1 MLSACQ
7 NNVWLQPAHQ
17 FRWASTVAL
26 SLKKRPLQQKERRL
40 SPTPT
45 PSFWRE
51 LSVRAGNALSITEI
65 FAKDAARINEF
76 SGRMGSIHVD
86 LSKQRLDRANLAFL
100 QQRAAALNL
109 PGAIGAMFAGQLIN
123 QSEQRAVLHGL
134 LRTPERDVPVL
145 NQPSE
150 LRALA
155 GAMRAAH
162 AQMRHICDAI
172 HQGRAA
178 DVGLVQPTDIVNI
191 GIGGSDLGP
200 RLVTEALISHHVPNL
215 RVHFMTNVDAHGNAR
230 LLASL
235 NPATTLFIVVSK
247 TFSTQETRLN
257 ALFARN
263 WVQQYLSGLTN
274 DATEKLPAIGIPKQI
289 SAVSP
294 NSLSAHFLAVSSNV
308 KAAVD
313 FGMAASNILPMSD
326 TVGGRYSVWSAVGMS
341 AALAIGFDNF
351 AAFLAGARTADV
363 SYQSLPIAQN
373 LTVKLALTEIWNR
386 NGLGYATRA
395 VVPYDDRLARLPEF
409 LQQLEME
416 SNGKSV
422 GADGAAIHHE
432 TCPVVWGGIGTNVQH
447 AFFQAIHQGTQVI
460 PVDFVGIVQP
470 DHPYIEHHRALLAN
484 MLAQSAALL
493 RGKNYAQA
501 LSESAPNLG
510 DTARESLAR
519 QRVFPGGRPSTTFL
533 MDRLTP
539 ESLGQFLAMLENKVH
554 AQSVLWQVNAFD
566 QWGVELGKS
575 LANELLPA
583 LHGGELNPDWDAST
597 QALLRVLAAEHAN

>member
-1 MLSACQ
+1 M
-7 NNVWLQPAHQ
+7 
-17 FRWASTVAL
+17 
-26 SLKKRPLQQKERRL
+26 
-40 SPTPT
+40 SPTSN
-45 PSFWRE
+45 PSFWHE
-51 LSVRAGNALSITEI
+51 LSERAASAQSISEI
-65 FAKDAARINEF
+65 FSANPARMTEF
-76 SGRMGSIHVD
+76 SGRLGAIHVD
-86 LSKQRLDRANLAFL
+86 LSKQRLDSANLTFL
-100 QQRAAALNL
+100 RQRADALDL
-109 PGAIGAMFAGQLIN
+109 PGAIRAMFDGQIVN
-123 QSEQRAVLHGL
+123 ASEQRAVLHGL
-134 LRTPERDVPVL
+134 LRTPECDVPAL
-145 NQPSE
+145 HLPSD

-155 GAMRAAH
+155 GAMRDAQ
-162 AQMRHICDAI
+162 AQMRRICDAI
-172 HQGRAA
+172 HQGRAH

-215 RVHFMTNVDAHGNAR
+215 RVHFMTNVDAHGSAR

-263 WVQQYLSGLTN
+263 WLQRHLQAVGVSPSGLS
-274 DATEKLPAIGIPKQI
+274 K
-289 SAVSP
+289 
-294 NSLSAHFLAVSSNV
+294 HFLAVSSNV
-308 KAAVD
+308 AAAVD
-313 FGMAASNILPMSD
+313 FGMAASHILPMSD
-326 TVGGRYSVWSAVGMS
+326 TVGGRYSVWSAVGLS

-351 AAFLAGARTADV
+351 AAFLAGARTADLN
-363 SYQSLPIAQN
+363 YQTLPISQN

-386 NGLGYATRA
+386 NGLGYTTRA

-422 GADGAAIHHE
+422 GGDGEAIYHE
-432 TCPVVWGGIGTNVQH
+432 TCSVVWGGIGTNVQH

-470 DHPYIEHHRALLAN
+470 DHPYIEHHHALMAN

-501 LSESAPNLG
+501 LAESAANLS
-510 DTARESLAR
+510 DSSRASLAA

-533 MDRLTP
+533 LDRLTP

-554 AQSVLWQVNAFD
+554 VKSVFWQVNAFD
-566 QWGVELGKS
+566 QWGVELGKT

-583 LHGGELNPDWDAST
+583 LQDGTVTGDWDAST
-597 QALLRVLAAEHAN
+597 RALLPLVRAGQSN

>member
-1 MLSACQ
+1 M
-7 NNVWLQPAHQ
+7 
-17 FRWASTVAL
+17 
-26 SLKKRPLQQKERRL
+26 SL
-40 SPTPT
+40 TPT
-45 PSFWRE
+45 PSFWLE
-51 LSVRAGNALSITEI
+51 LSVRAANALSISEI
-65 FAKDAARINEF
+65 FAQDAARLHEF
-76 SGRMGSIHVD
+76 SGRMGAIHVD
-86 LSKQRLDRANLAFL
+86 LSKQRVGRADLAFL
-100 QQRAAALNL
+100 QQRAAELDL
-109 PGAIGAMFAGQLIN
+109 PGAIAAMFEGQLIN

-134 LRTPERDVPVL
+134 LRTPEHDVPML
-145 NQPSE
+145 NQPSK

-155 GAMRAAH
+155 GAMRDAH
-162 AQMRHICDAI
+162 AQMRRICDAI

-178 DVGLVQPTDIVNI
+178 NVGLVQPTDIVNI

-263 WVQQYLSGLTN
+263 WVQQYFAGLAK
-274 DATEKLPAIGIPKQI
+274 DVAEKLT
-289 SAVSP
+289 
-294 NSLSAHFLAVSSNV
+294 LSAHFLAVSSNV

-326 TVGGRYSVWSAVGMS
+326 TVGGRYSVWSAVGLS

-447 AFFQAIHQGTQVI
+447 AFFQAIHQGTQVV

-470 DHPYIEHHRALLAN
+470 DHPYTEHHRALLAN

-501 LSESAPNLG
+501 LSESAPSLSAA
-510 DTARESLAR
+510 AREPLAS

-533 MDRLTP
+533 LDRLTP

-583 LHGGELNPDWDAST
+583 LHGGELDPNWDAST
-597 QALLRVLAAEHAN
+597 RALLRLVAGHH

>member
-1 MLSACQ
+1 MSSTSNQPFWHELSARAAS
-7 NNVWLQPAHQ
+7 AH
-17 FRWASTVAL
+17 
-26 SLKKRPLQQKERRL
+26 
-40 SPTPT
+40 
-45 PSFWRE
+45 
-51 LSVRAGNALSITEI
+51 SITEM
-65 FAKDAARINEF
+65 FAADSARMDEF
-76 SGRMGSIHVD
+76 TSRLGCIHID
-86 LSKQRLDRANLAFL
+86 LSKQRVDADNLAFL
-100 QQRAAALNL
+100 QKHAQASGLV
-109 PGAIGAMFAGQLIN
+109 GAIRAMFDGQIVN
-123 QSEQRAVLHGL
+123 ASEQRAVLHGL
-134 LRTPERDVPVL
+134 LRTPAADVPAL
-145 NQPSE
+145 NQPSD
-150 LRALA
+150 LRAIA
-155 GAMRAAH
+155 SAMRDAH
-162 AQMRHICDAI
+162 AQMQRICDAI

-178 DVGLVQPTDIVNI
+178 DLGLVQPTDIVNI

-215 RVHFMTNVDAHGNAR
+215 RVHFMTNVDAHGSAR

-235 NPATTLFIVVSK
+235 NPATTLFVVVSK

-257 ALFARN
+257 ALFARA
-263 WVQQYLSGLTN
+263 WVQRYLS
-274 DATEKLPAIGIPKQI
+274 DAEL
-289 SAVSP
+289 SADK
-294 NSLSAHFLAVSSNV
+294 LSAHFLAVSSNV

-313 FGMAASNILPMSD
+313 FGMAQTHILPMSD
-326 TVGGRYSVWSAVGMS
+326 TVGGRYSVWSAVGLS

-351 AAFLAGARTADV
+351 AAFLTGARTADL
-363 SYQSLPIAQN
+363 SYQTLPLAQN
-373 LTVKLALTEIWNR
+373 LTLKLALTEIWNR

-422 GADGAAIHHE
+422 GGNGAAISHE

-470 DHPYIEHHRALLAN
+470 DHPYTEHHQALLAN

-493 RGKNYAQA
+493 RGKDFAQA
-501 LSESAPNLG
+501 L
-510 DTARESLAR
+510 RESPMNQVDAVRTALAA

-533 MDRLTP
+533 LDRLTP

-566 QWGVELGKS
+566 QWGVELGKT

-583 LHGGELNPDWDAST
+583 LQGGEIGGDWDAST
-597 QALLRVLAAEHAN
+597 RALLQLVRPI

>member
-1 MLSACQ
+1 MSPISNQLFWTELSAR
-7 NNVWLQPAHQ
+7 A
-17 FRWASTVAL
+17 ASAVSISELFASDATRVA
-26 SLKKRPLQQKERRL
+26 
-40 SPTPT
+40 
-45 PSFWRE
+45 
-51 LSVRAGNALSITEI
+51 G
-65 FAKDAARINEF
+65 F
-76 SGRMGSIHVD
+76 SGRLGAIHVD
-86 LSKQRLDRANLAFL
+86 LSKQRLDPANLAFL
-100 QQRAAALNL
+100 QQRAGTLELAS
-109 PGAIGAMFAGQLIN
+109 AIRAMFDGQIVN
-123 QSEQRAVLHGL
+123 ASEHRAVLHGL
-134 LRTPERDVPVL
+134 LRTPECDVPAL
-145 NQPSE
+145 HQPSD

-155 GAMRAAH
+155 GAMRDAH
-162 AQMRHICDAI
+162 AQMRRICDAI
-172 HQGRAA
+172 HQGRAR

-200 RLVTEALISHHVPNL
+200 RLVTEALISDHVPNL
-215 RVHFMTNVDAHGNAR
+215 RVHFMTNVDAHGSAR

-257 ALFARN
+257 ALFARA
-263 WVQQYLSGLTN
+263 WLQRYLQIAGLSA
-274 DATEKLPAIGIPKQI
+274 DA
-289 SAVSP
+289 
-294 NSLSAHFLAVSSNV
+294 LSAHFLAVSSNV
-308 KAAVD
+308 KAAID
-313 FGMAASNILPMSD
+313 FGMAPTHILPMSD
-326 TVGGRYSVWSAVGMS
+326 TVGGRYSVWSAVGLS
-341 AALAIGFDNF
+341 AALAIGFDKF
-351 AAFLAGARTADV
+351 AAFLAGARTADL
-363 SYQSLPIAQN
+363 SYQSLPITEN

-416 SNGKSV
+416 SNGKRVS
-422 GADGAAIHHE
+422 GNGAAINHE

-460 PVDFVGIVQP
+460 PVDFVGIVHP
-470 DHPYIEHHRALLAN
+470 DHCYPEHHRALLAN

-493 RGKNYAQA
+493 AGKDFAQA
-501 LSESAPNLG
+501 LRESPANLG
-510 DTARESLAR
+510 DSARDSLAA

-533 MDRLTP
+533 LDRLTP

-583 LHGGELNPDWDAST
+583 LQGGEISDAWDAST
-597 QALLRVLAAEHAN
+597 QALLRAVTGG